1 MAYILLSHYL
11 TLCLSISDKSN
22 ADTHDSSKQVPST
35 TILDEDGYLP
45 PKALKKSQ
53 SYDSEDND
61 DEYLKPTFGKFQ
73 RIDSRDLSPPHEQP
87 PPIPVQSYVPVSQKQ
102 QQQQNYSNHGEN
114 C

>member
-1 MAYILLSHYL
+1 M
-11 TLCLSISDKSN
+11 
-22 ADTHDSSKQVPST
+22 PST

-45 PKALKKSQ
+45 PKALKKDGQ